1 MPWRATWPRGF
12 TFKPQRLP
20 AEAIDVGMLQLV
32 EVAVRSLSPSLN
44 DPFTALACIERLAGA
59 LLRVQSC
66 PRAGPCRYDEDGA
79 LRVIAPTLT
88 NAELIDVAFDP
99 IRHYGRDSALVVHG
113 LFDMILVLAPSADA
127 RQATILVGT
136 NNYLGLTLDPECMEA
151 AVAAIREHGTGTT
164 GSRIANGTYAIHRG
178 LEREIA
184 AFMRRRSALVFP
196 TGYQAN
202 LGMLAGLAGPRD
214 VILWMPTHS
223 SIYDGCRLSGATV
236 VRFRHNDADDL
247 DRRLT
252 RLADQGECKLIVVEG
267 IYSMLGDQAPLAEFA
282 EVKAR
287 HGAFLLVDEAHSVGV
302 LGSNGRGCRRAGR
315 RGGGRLRGRHLQQE
329 PGRGRRLRRVRSPEV
344 RGPALLLPAVHVHG
358 VVVPVEHRLG
368 ARRIRRIRQEPELRQ
383 RLWANAGALYDGLT
397 ALGFA
402 VCSAK
407 SPIIAVRLPDER
419 TALWA
424 WNRLLE
430 HGVYVNL
437 ALPPGTPNGVC
448 LLRCSVSAAHTPDE
462 IAEVRRRFG
471 RVAAEL
477 NDAGPEEAPLAAHG

>member
-1 MPWRATWPRGF
+1 M
-12 TFKPQRLP
+12 
-20 AEAIDVGMLQLV
+20 DVFDKYALVAGRHGKVLQ
-32 EVAVRSLSPSLN
+32 AGA
-44 DPFTALACIERLAGA
+44 DPFGVCVDE
-59 LLRVQSC
+59 LLSATRGRV
-66 PRAGPCRYDEDGA
+66 
-79 LRVIAPTLT
+79 
-88 NAELIDVAFDP
+88 N
-99 IRHYGRDSALVVHG
+99 GRD
-113 LFDMILVLAPSADA
+113 
-127 RQATILVGT
+127 TILVGT

-151 AVAAIREHGTGTT
+151 AAAAIREHGTGTT
-164 GSRIANGTYAIHRG
+164 GSRIANGTYAMHRG
-178 LEREIA
+178 LEHEIA

-214 VILWMPTHS
+214 VILLDADSHS

-302 LGSNGRGCRRAGR
+302 LGNNGRGAAEEQGVEAAVDFVAGTF
-315 RGGGRLRGRHLQQE
+315 
-329 PGRGRRLRRVRSPEV
+329 SKS
-344 RGPALLLPAVHVHG
+344 
-358 VVVPVEHRLG
+358 LG
-368 ARRIRRIRQEPELRQ
+368 AVGGFVASDHPKFEVLRFCCRQYMFTASSCPSSIASVRAAFRRIREEPELRQ

-448 LLRCSVSAAHTPDE
+448 LLRCSVSAAHTSDE
-462 IAEVRRRFG
+462 ITEVCRRFG
-471 RVAAEL
+471 RVAAAL
-477 NDAGPEEAPLAAHG
+477 HGGRPEEAQLAAHG

>member
-1 MPWRATWPRGF
+1 M
-12 TFKPQRLP
+12 
-20 AEAIDVGMLQLV
+20 DVFDKYALVAGRHGKVLQ
-32 EVAVRSLSPSLN
+32 AGA
-44 DPFTALACIERLAGA
+44 DPFGVCVDE
-59 LLRVQSC
+59 LLSATRGRV
-66 PRAGPCRYDEDGA
+66 
-79 LRVIAPTLT
+79 
-88 NAELIDVAFDP
+88 N
-99 IRHYGRDSALVVHG
+99 GRD
-113 LFDMILVLAPSADA
+113 
-127 RQATILVGT
+127 TILVGT

-151 AVAAIREHGTGTT
+151 AAAAIREHGTGTT
-164 GSRIANGTYAIHRG
+164 GSRIANGTYAMHRR
-178 LEREIA
+178 LEHEIA

-214 VILWMPTHS
+214 VILLDADSHS

-252 RLADQGECKLIVVEG
+252 RLTDQGECKLIVVEG

-302 LGSNGRGCRRAGR
+302 LGNGGRGAAEEQDVEAAVDFVAGTF
-315 RGGGRLRGRHLQQE
+315 
-329 PGRGRRLRRVRSPEV
+329 SKS
-344 RGPALLLPAVHVHG
+344 
-358 VVVPVEHRLG
+358 LG
-368 ARRIRRIRQEPELRQ
+368 AVGGFVASDHPKFEVLRFCCRQYMFTASSCPSSIASVRTAFRRIREEPELRQ

-448 LLRCSVSAAHTPDE
+448 LLRCSVSAAHTSDE
-462 IAEVRRRFG
+462 IAEVCRRFG
-471 RVAAEL
+471 RVAAALDER
-477 NDAGPEEAPLAAHG
+477 GPEEAQLAAHG

>member
-1 MPWRATWPRGF
+1 M
-12 TFKPQRLP
+12 
-20 AEAIDVGMLQLV
+20 DVFDKYALVAGRHGKVLQ
-32 EVAVRSLSPSLN
+32 AGA
-44 DPFTALACIERLAGA
+44 DPFGVCVDE
-59 LLRVQSC
+59 LLSATRGRV
-66 PRAGPCRYDEDGA
+66 
-79 LRVIAPTLT
+79 
-88 NAELIDVAFDP
+88 N
-99 IRHYGRDSALVVHG
+99 GRD
-113 LFDMILVLAPSADA
+113 
-127 RQATILVGT
+127 TILVGT

-151 AVAAIREHGTGTT
+151 AAAAAREHGTGTT
-164 GSRIANGTYAIHRG
+164 GSRIANGTYAMHRG

-214 VILWMPTHS
+214 VILLDADSHA

-267 IYSMLGDQAPLAEFA
+267 IYSMLGDQAPLAELA

-302 LGSNGRGCRRAGR
+302 LGNNGRGAAEEQDVEAAVDFVAGTF
-315 RGGGRLRGRHLQQE
+315 
-329 PGRGRRLRRVRSPEV
+329 SKS
-344 RGPALLLPAVHVHG
+344 
-358 VVVPVEHRLG
+358 LG
-368 ARRIRRIRQEPELRQ
+368 AVGGFVASDHPKFEVLRFCCRQYMFTASSCPSSIASVRTAFRRIRQEPELRQ

-448 LLRCSVSAAHTPDE
+448 LLRCSVSAAHSSDE
-462 IAEVRRRFG
+462 IAEVCRRFG

-477 NDAGPEEAPLAAHG
+477 NERGPEPAQLAAHG

>member
-1 MPWRATWPRGF
+1 M
-12 TFKPQRLP
+12 
-20 AEAIDVGMLQLV
+20 DVFDKYALVAGRHGKVLQ
-32 EVAVRSLSPSLN
+32 AGA
-44 DPFTALACIERLAGA
+44 DPFGVCVDE
-59 LLRVQSC
+59 LLSATRGRV
-66 PRAGPCRYDEDGA
+66 
-79 LRVIAPTLT
+79 
-88 NAELIDVAFDP
+88 N
-99 IRHYGRDSALVVHG
+99 GRD
-113 LFDMILVLAPSADA
+113 
-127 RQATILVGT
+127 TILVGT

-151 AVAAIREHGTGTT
+151 AAAAIRKHGTGTT
-164 GSRIANGTYAIHRG
+164 GSRIANGTYAMHRG
-178 LEREIA
+178 LEHEIA

-214 VILWMPTHS
+214 VILLDADSHS

-302 LGSNGRGCRRAGR
+302 LGNNGRGAAEEQDVEEAVDFVAGTF
-315 RGGGRLRGRHLQQE
+315 
-329 PGRGRRLRRVRSPEV
+329 SKS
-344 RGPALLLPAVHVHG
+344 
-358 VVVPVEHRLG
+358 LG
-368 ARRIRRIRQEPELRQ
+368 AVGGFVASDHPKFEVLRFCCRQYMFTASSCPSSIASVRTAFRRIREEPELRQ

-448 LLRCSVSAAHTPDE
+448 LLRCSVSAAHSSNE
-462 IAEVRRRFG
+462 IAEVCRRFG
-471 RVAAEL
+471 RVAAAL
-477 NDAGPEEAPLAAHG
+477 NDGGPEEAQLAAHG